1 MRKACIPCSGFGG
14 MNVKR
19 RVLLVVFLLTL
30 AILSSTASA
39 ALKILPEMELLA
51 GVLTQTTWME
61 RRGPRGPGN
70 EYYRALKE
78 FFAEYQDHEAVAIAQ
93 RLTERGFTYDAPPAL
108 ICHLG
113 PLPELALL
121 VEYSDYLVER
131 AGGRDVLEEF
141 RLALVD
147 LAEQSNF
154 LAFFSSWEAY
164 LDECLQPA
172 REDFRAE
179 LPQMWL
185 EEFFGWAPTR
195 FELIMAPSM
204 FPGGGYGV
212 TVWDGQ
218 GEPAAIQ
225 IIREY
230 GSSSGAPEFP
240 TGSDLEMLTIHELGH
255 SFVNPTLEAYPERAR
270 KLRPLFWSVR
280 KVMRAQAY
288 PFTSTFLNEQVV
300 RSVEVL
306 AARDLFGPELAEI
319 VLENHEGS
327 GFYLTAFVAEQLD
340 YYQAHRSL
348 YPTFRDFAP
357 YLFDQLEAYV
367 EENCTF
373 WERFFSLFLR

>member
-1 MRKACIPCSGFGG
+1 M
-14 MNVKR
+14 KR

-121 VEYSDYLVER
+121 VEYNDYLVER

-164 LDECLQPA
+164 LDECLQ
-172 REDFRAE
+172 
-179 LPQMWL
+179 
-185 EEFFGWAPTR
+185 
-195 FELIMAPSM
+195 
-204 FPGGGYGV
+204 
-212 TVWDGQ
+212 
-218 GEPAAIQ
+218 
-225 IIREY
+225 
-230 GSSSGAPEFP
+230 
-240 TGSDLEMLTIHELGH
+240 
-255 SFVNPTLEAYPERAR
+255 
-270 KLRPLFWSVR
+270 
-280 KVMRAQAY
+280 
-288 PFTSTFLNEQVV
+288 
-300 RSVEVL
+300 
-306 AARDLFGPELAEI
+306 
-319 VLENHEGS
+319 
-327 GFYLTAFVAEQLD
+327 
-340 YYQAHRSL
+340 
-348 YPTFRDFAP
+348 
-357 YLFDQLEAYV
+357 
-367 EENCTF
+367 
-373 WERFFSLFLR
+373 